1 MPPSSRHRPQRRP
14 GRGLVALLV
23 FALLGLQ
30 ALGQAHRALHGQR
43 DVPAIGL
50 AQAAGLALVQV
61 SAEPATP
68 QAPAAQEDRG
78 PFGHDRQTQECRLYD
93 QLLLADLAFAGPA
106 AAHAPPAAGASEPP
120 LAAAP
125 AGVARFAYRA
135 RAPPAIPA

>member
-1 MPPSSRHRPQRRP
+1 MPPSFRHHPQRRP

-50 AQAAGLALVQV
+50 AQAARLALAQV
-61 SAEPATP
+61 SAEAATT
-68 QAPAAQEDRG
+68 QDRAAQEDRG

-106 AAHAPPAAGASEPP
+106 VAHAPPAAGASEHL

-125 AGVARFAYRA
+125 AGATRFAYRA
-135 RAPPAIPA
+135 RAPPPITA